1 MNSRFDEGKSIK
13 KDLLKNINE
22 ISKSL
27 NFIKKLDKKRA
38 IEKRKK

>member
-27 NFIKKLDKKRA
+27 NLIKKLDKKRA
-38 IEKRKK
+38 RKRK